1 MADAGLTPRV
11 VVTGMGVVTPIGQ
24 TVTDFWNGLKQ
35 GRSGIGPV
43 EGVELYNLKIRIA
56 GQIKDFDHGERL
68 KHWQRDKTILF
79 SDRFSWLAAAAADE
93 AIKQSS
99 LEVPFKSAHR
109 VACIIG
115 SGAGGQITGETAS
128 RNVFILDKRAVH
140 PMTLPRIVG
149 STATAHVGIEYG
161 AKGPTFAICSAGASA
176 AHAISVGSDY
186 IRHGLA
192 DVAIVGGA
200 DSMITYGS
208 MLACQAMRLLSPQ
221 GCFPFARKRDGIVL
235 AEGAGVL
242 VLESERH
249 ATERGA
255 KMLAELCGLGLTS
268 SSTDMVHPD
277 IEATS
282 EAMRRALDDA
292 KLEPTAIDY
301 LNANG
306 TATVLND
313 LNETQAIKNVFGRHA
328 ANMGVS
334 STKSM
339 YGNPMGASGGIEAV
353 ACLKAMAAGWMPPTI
368 GLDERDPQC
377 DLDYVPNVG
386 RHKKLTYTMSNS
398 FGLGGLNAALV
409 LGPPPA

>member
-1 MADAGLTPRV
+1 
-11 VVTGMGVVTPIGQ
+11 
-24 TVTDFWNGLKQ
+24 
-35 GRSGIGPV
+35 
-43 EGVELYNLKIRIA
+43 
-56 GQIKDFDHGERL
+56 
-68 KHWQRDKTILF
+68 
-79 SDRFSWLAAAAADE
+79 
-93 AIKQSS
+93 
-99 LEVPFKSAHR
+99 
-109 VACIIG
+109 
-115 SGAGGQITGETAS
+115 
-128 RNVFILDKRAVH
+128 
-140 PMTLPRIVG
+140 
-149 STATAHVGIEYG
+149 
-161 AKGPTFAICSAGASA
+161 
-176 AHAISVGSDY
+176 
-186 IRHGLA
+186 
-192 DVAIVGGA
+192 
-200 DSMITYGS
+200 
-208 MLACQAMRLLSPQ
+208 
-221 GCFPFARKRDGIVL
+221 VL

-268 SSTDMVHPD
+268 NSTDMVHPD
-277 IEATS
+277 VEATS

-306 TATVLND
+306 TATILND

-353 ACLKAMAAGWMPPTI
+353 ACLKAMEAGWMPPTI

-386 RHKKLTYTMSNS
+386 RDKKLTYTMSNS